1 MPGKRIFLS
10 AGELSG
16 DIHGGYLIRALRA
29 ERDDLEFA
37 AIGGDN
43 MHHAGARLIFHIRD
57 TSFMG
62 LTEVLK
68 HLPFLR
74 RMWRQTLR
82 FIEEYRPQLVILI
95 DYPGFNLRL
104 ARALTK
110 RGIPVVYYICPKVW
124 AWHQARVRQLQHYTK
139 EVICILPF
147 EVPWLR
153 KRHVHATYVGNP
165 LLDQP
170 VFQTEYVPPRLALS
184 KTGQPLVGLFPGSRP
199 EEVER
204 HIDLLVHCVDRLRAD
219 FPALQAVVAVAP
231 EISAVQL
238 QKRFPQIWLTWL
250 EGSNYAIMANADV
263 LLMASGTA
271 TLEATLVGTPYI
283 VIYRVAFLTYL
294 LGRVLIKVRFIS
306 LANLVAG
313 YAGVVE
319 LIQQSA
325 TVENITRETRK
336 ILRNKSYNQSLR
348 QFLRDIQRKM
358 GKSGASVRAARIAL
372 QYLKD

>member
-1 MPGKRIFLS
+1 
-10 AGELSG
+10 
-16 DIHGGYLIRALRA
+16 
-29 ERDDLEFA
+29 
-37 AIGGDN
+37 
-43 MHHAGARLIFHIRD
+43 
-57 TSFMG
+57 
-62 LTEVLK
+62 
-68 HLPFLR
+68 
-74 RMWRQTLR
+74 
-82 FIEEYRPQLVILI
+82 
-95 DYPGFNLRL
+95 
-104 ARALTK
+104 
-110 RGIPVVYYICPKVW
+110 
-124 AWHQARVRQLQHYTK
+124 
-139 EVICILPF
+139 
-147 EVPWLR
+147 
-153 KRHVHATYVGNP
+153 VHATYVGNP

-348 QFLRDIQRKM
+348 HFLRDIQRKM